1 MASIVPSPRY
11 PVPELNHDKLVPY
24 TDFPVVY
31 NATVTAEPFY
41 VEYDFTIC
49 TSTLANTTLLKWNGN
64 SWETISGWVNPD
76 VIGSRGFHAITT
88 SANEYV
94 VITEHVNPS

>member
-1 MASIVPSPRY
+1 MPSTVPRLPWGY
-11 PVPELNHDKLVPY
+11 PTLNHEKRAPY
-24 TDFPVVY
+24 IDYPVVY

-64 SWETISGWVNPD
+64 SWATITGWVNPD

-94 VITEHVNPS
+94 TITEHVNT